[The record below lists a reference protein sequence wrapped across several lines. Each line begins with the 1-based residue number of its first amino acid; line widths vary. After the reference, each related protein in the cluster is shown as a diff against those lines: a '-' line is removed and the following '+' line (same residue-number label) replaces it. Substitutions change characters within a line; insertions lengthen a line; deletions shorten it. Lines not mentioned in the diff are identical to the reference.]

1 MLFFNFI
8 AITIGVL
15 AVFILSY
22 RSISP
27 PTEDIERLTFRL
39 ALFFEPL
46 GFVFIVFVTLIFER
60 PIRRYLN
67 LMYRKEP
74 IPREIEIKTKE
85 NFAKPLRSS
94 KNAVRM
100 DGWENMKRNRARYH
114 EKYRSNRTKYRK
126 NTGSD
131 L

>member
-27 PTEDIERLTFRL
+27 PTEEIERLTFRL

-46 GFVFIVFVTLIFER
+46 GFMFIFFVTLVFEH

-74 IPREIEIKTKE
+74 IPRKIEIKACQRLLNE
-85 NFAKPLRSS
+85 PFFMISIDFFYGSLLRQFT
-94 KNAVRM
+94 RCLII
-100 DGWENMKRNRARYH
+100 
-114 EKYRSNRTKYRK
+114 RTMPGK
-126 NTGSD
+126 
-131 L
+131 

>member
-1 MLFFNFI
+1 MTKIKLFRLKNQMLFFNFI

-27 PTEDIERLTFRL
+27 PTEEIERLTFRL

-46 GFVFIVFVTLIFER
+46 GFMFIVFVTLIFEH

-74 IPREIEIKTKE
+74 IPRKIEIK
-85 NFAKPLRSS
+85 
-94 KNAVRM
+94 
-100 DGWENMKRNRARYH
+100 ARQ
-114 EKYRSNRTKYRK
+114 RLLNS
-126 NTGSD
+126 
-131 L
+131 LFL